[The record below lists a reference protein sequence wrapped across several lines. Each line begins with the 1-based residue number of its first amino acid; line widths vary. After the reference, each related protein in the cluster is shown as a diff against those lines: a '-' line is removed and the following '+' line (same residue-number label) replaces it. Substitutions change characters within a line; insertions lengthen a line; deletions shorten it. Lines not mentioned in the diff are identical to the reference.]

1 MENKFFQKA
10 KLATAIALVSSTTL
24 LTGCLVDGDR
34 SNSVTTSSTA
44 ADPANNFERVA
55 NPVGTVVG
63 LVQDIQGNPISGAT
77 VSIAGRTT
85 TTTSAGTYQFTDI
98 PVTDVV
104 ANASTSTASANE
116 SNAVLGN
123 SPALMVS
130 IQPPAGYLGATVTVT
145 APASV
150 IDYGADDNCT
160 DSNAGSTVTCA
171 ANANTHSFIDG
182 FLAQAGTAVLPALN
196 ATVTGTLRDDDTG
209 VALANTEITLE
220 MIGTYLSGASL
231 EDAVLL
237 TNSQNGTLI
246 SYAVG
251 NVVTTTDDEG
261 RFTFTNVPSKSAL
274 LPRVAGYILESVQ
287 ENEVTISG
295 DDAIS
300 TADWTSGIEVGEVA
314 VSRIIPNADNEAPY
328 VTRVDSVTDGI
339 PGLFNDDIDVSAA
352 GTGLVVHFS
361 EPLADSVDAATL
373 ENSVEILVWNDTG
386 TSAGDAKYDSD
397 EFDSGEYATINS
409 IALSADRTSMTIV
422 LDDNVT
428 EGQSLHVNMLKV
440 DFTDIA
446 GNRLVVSGAV
456 DYDFSVSTSDNN
468 VGFVRLEIS
477 TFVDINKGAPAVD
490 AQQFAE
496 DDSGVN
502 LYQAVTD
509 ISSVFTDVN
518 DNDTLISNLNATND
532 NGATTTEVNARLT
545 ALHSA
550 IGGTATGID
559 SDQALIK
566 FTPNEASGYIIQ
578 IRDELGNNVTNYANI
593 TDLSDNVVTLLN
605 VGTTGQAITLSDS
618 NEVALVLNAVE
629 AGWTVAIIPVD
640 DLGYAFGTP
649 NTTTLADLVPPTTVP
664 QTSYGVTDTSDYLVT
679 GETFGEGGELV
690 NEGDV
695 QGGTPYLNI
704 TAQLL
709 DNLSADG
716 TPTLATANDDDSLI
730 AELTEN
736 NTVDSSTG
744 LPYIT
749 GANAPYDPVAY
760 TAMAS
765 AAARSMG
772 VAFSEDIA
780 RLADPAYSGS
790 VGLVSNW
797 AVANDITQNDK
808 GVNVS
813 VDLMTFDVAS
823 VFTLAAD
830 DSAIIDFTDG
840 VTDTA
845 TTPNTAVASA
855 NAKVIVRDALPPFIV
870 SGTYNG
876 ENVTLEFNETIVP
889 VDGDKF
895 EFLNA
900 PAIVIPPAIVATIP
914 AAVLSVNENSSLN
927 NFTLGSV
934 NGGTNNQLII
944 EKEAWGENLDLV
956 QAFSLPAYS
965 GSNEHGAISFNDI
978 EDANEN
984 NWTDD
989 AYGITPVPTFA
1000 LLAGVEPVMTLDSV
1014 AATGNGLTTATITV
1028 TASHAIDGFTPGAT
1042 ATVDLSAGGTNQLV
1056 FTDNGSGAV
1065 PNLAT
1070 ASVTMNAAGTVMT
1083 ITVTST
1089 GAYATNDTFSVQ
1101 NIVSD
1106 WDSSQTAP
1114 AVNDNI

>member
-220 MIGTYLSGASL
+220 MIGTYLSGVSL
-231 EDAVLL
+231 EDVVLL
-237 TNSQNGTLI
+237 ANSQNGTQI

-251 NVVTTTDDEG
+251 NVVTTTDEEG

-287 ENEVTISG
+287 ENEVNISG

-314 VSRIIPNADNEAPY
+314 VSRIIPNADTEAPY

-373 ENSVEILVWNDTG
+373 ENSVEVLVWNDTG
-386 TSAGDAKYDSD
+386 DSAGDAKYDSD
-397 EFDSGEYATINS
+397 EFDSGEYATIDS

-456 DYDFSVSTSDNN
+456 DYDFTVSTSDNN

-509 ISSVFTDVN
+509 ISSVFIDVN
-518 DNDTLISNLNATND
+518 DSDDEISNLNATDD
-532 NGATTTEVNARLT
+532 NGVSSGEVNARLT
-545 ALHSA
+545 ALHTA
-550 IGGTATGID
+550 IGGTATAID

-578 IRDELGNNVTNYANI
+578 VRDELGNDVTAYGNI
-593 TDLSDNVVTLLN
+593 TDLSGNVFTTLN
-605 VGTTGQAITLSDS
+605 AGTTGDPISLTDS

-649 NTTTLADLVPPTTVP
+649 NTTTLADLVPPTTVL
-664 QTSYGVTDTSDYLVT
+664 QKSYLAVGTTDYLVT

-690 NEGDV
+690 NEGAAT
-695 QGGTPYLNI
+695 GGTPILNI

-709 DNLSADG
+709 DNLDG
-716 TPTLATANDDDSLI
+716 DGVEALSISDNDDTLTK
-730 AELTEN
+730 ELTAN
-736 NTVDSSTG
+736 NTVNATTG
-744 LPYIT
+744 SPYIT
-749 GANAPYDPVAY
+749 TGYDDAAFAVLAGNAG
-760 TAMAS
+760 
-765 AAARSMG
+765 RKIG
-772 VAFSEDIA
+772 VAFSENIA
-780 RLADPAYSGS
+780 ATATTPSFDASNNATLSGWS
-790 VGLVSNW
+790 VL
-797 AVANDITQNDK
+797 NDVNKDSDDNDT
-808 GVNVS
+808 S
-813 VDLMTFDVAS
+813 VDLMTFDVDDVFALAS
-823 VFTLAAD
+823 DNGEV
-830 DSAIIDFTDG
+830 IDFTDD

-845 TTPNTAVASA
+845 ATPNAAVAA
-855 NAKVIVRDALPPFIV
+855 TNARVIVRDALPPFIV

-876 ENVTLEFNETIVP
+876 DTLILEFNEEIVP
-889 VDGDKF
+889 QDED
-895 EFLNA
+895 EF
-900 PAIVIPPAIVATIP
+900 VFSDATS
-914 AAVLSVNENSSLN
+914 AELSVFPENGDLTAVN
-927 NFTLGSV
+927 YTLQSV
-934 NGGTNNQLII
+934 NGGTNNQITI
-944 EKEAWGENLDLV
+944 QKEAWGDDLALAT
-956 QAFSLPAYS
+956 AFALPAYS
-965 GSNEHGAISFNDI
+965 GTNEHGLITFLDI
-978 EDANEN
+978 EDTNEN
-984 NWTDD
+984 NWTDN
-989 AYGITPVPTFA
+989 AYGITPIPFA
-1000 LLAGVEPVMTLDSV
+1000 LLAGVDPVMSIDSIT
-1014 AATGNGLTTATITV
+1014 ATGSGT
-1028 TASHAIDGFTPGAT
+1028 GT
-1042 ATVDLSAGGTNQLV
+1042 ATVTVTTSHRVATYTNPLSNADVTAILG
-1056 FTDNGSGAV
+1056 FTDSGA
-1065 PNLAT
+1065 AT
-1070 ASVTMNAAGTVMT
+1070 TADFTAASGTVSADGRTLVMT
-1083 ITVTST
+1083 IPTSAGT
-1089 GAYATNDTFSVQ
+1089 YDAGDNFAASGL
-1101 NIVSD
+1101 VSD
-1106 WDSSQTAP
+1106 WDATQTATS
-1114 AVNDNI
+1114 ANDDI